1 MDERNIKKL
10 VNDPNAWAWD
20 GCTYS
25 DMEIDQKEID
35 RTVAKIKADYEA
47 YEAAQQ
53 KKTK

>member
-1 MDERNIKKL
+1 MDEKNIKKL

-20 GCTYS
+20 GCTYPEWETNTS
-25 DMEIDQKEID
+25 KLDAVVD
-35 RTVAKIKADYEA
+35 KIKADYEA